1 MEKVQLVSINTNLNH
16 CLSSFCIFIDSQIR
30 NLTADLEQARE
41 QLDEEQEAKSE
52 LQKQVTK
59 INAEVQQWRAR
70 YESEG

>member
-1 MEKVQLVSINTNLNH
+1 MLNTHVNISL
-16 CLSSFCIFIDSQIR
+16 DSQIR

-41 QLDEEQEAKSE
+41 QLDEEQESKIE

-59 INAEVQQWRAR
+59 INAEVQQWRSR